1 LKLFN
6 EVSFARLFKGP
17 KFKVSNT
24 VSKTTL
30 FVLLC
35 TVIAVFGCRG
45 HQEDGVLVAVS
56 VNPLVS
62 MASAVGGD
70 RVEVVRLVPPG
81 ASPHTYELMPS
92 QVAMIGRADLVVL
105 VGLGFEFW
113 AEDLLSAT
121 RSGNGERLVIHLS
134 DTVEPID
141 ANPHIWLDP
150 VSAVSQV
157 ELIRDALV
165 ELDPGGAPVYA
176 ENAAIFVGE
185 LQDLDRELA
194 NEIGTWSQRSFIAF
208 HPAWIYFATRYG
220 LVQAAVV
227 EETPGREPSPAE
239 LAGIIDTARRI
250 GARAV
255 FAEPQLPPGIAE
267 TLAEESGA
275 TVLFLDPLGGSTAPS
290 DYLGL
295 IRYNVRTMAEAMK

>member
-1 LKLFN
+1 LNLFN
-6 EVSFARLFKGP
+6 EVSFARLFNGP

-24 VSKTTL
+24 LPKPTL
-30 FVLLC
+30 FVLLS
-35 TVIAVFGCRG
+35 TLSVVLGCKG
-45 HQEDGVLVAVS
+45 NQENRVLVAVS
-56 VNPLVS
+56 INPLVS
-62 MASAVGGD
+62 LASAVGGD

-81 ASPHTYELMPS
+81 ASPHTYEPTPS
-92 QVAMIGRADLVVL
+92 QVVMIGRADLVVL

-121 RSGNGERLVIHLS
+121 RPSDGERLVVHLS
-134 DTVEPID
+134 ETVEPID
-141 ANPHIWLDP
+141 GNPHVWLDP

-165 ELDPGGAPVYA
+165 EVDPERGAIYT
-176 ENAAIFVGE
+176 ENAARFIGE
-185 LQDLDRELA
+185 LQDLDQELVREIA
-194 NEIGTWSQRSFIAF
+194 TWSQHSFVAF
-208 HPAWIYFATRYG
+208 HPAWVYFARRYG

-275 TVLFLDPLGGSTAPS
+275 TVLFLDPLGGGNAPS

>member
-1 LKLFN
+1 
-6 EVSFARLFKGP
+6 
-17 KFKVSNT
+17 
-24 VSKTTL
+24 
-30 FVLLC
+30 
-35 TVIAVFGCRG
+35 
-45 HQEDGVLVAVS
+45 
-56 VNPLVS
+56 
-62 MASAVGGD
+62 
-70 RVEVVRLVPPG
+70 
-81 ASPHTYELMPS
+81 
-92 QVAMIGRADLVVL
+92 
-105 VGLGFEFW
+105 
-113 AEDLLSAT
+113 
-121 RSGNGERLVIHLS
+121 
-134 DTVEPID
+134 
-141 ANPHIWLDP
+141 
-150 VSAVSQV
+150 
-157 ELIRDALV
+157 LV